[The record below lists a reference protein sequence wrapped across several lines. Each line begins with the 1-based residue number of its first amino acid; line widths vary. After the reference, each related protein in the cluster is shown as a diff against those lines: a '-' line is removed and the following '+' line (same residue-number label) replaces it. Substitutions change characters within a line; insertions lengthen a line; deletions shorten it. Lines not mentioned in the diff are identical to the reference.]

1 MQNRSYNNNGIN
13 NMTNKG
19 LGQWKFLSGFSSN
32 FWGKIAFTEGFKFYF
47 FIHRKKQKLF
57 FNKWSESNK
66 LISKLSFI
74 DSF

>member
-32 FWGKIAFTEGFKFYF
+32 FWGKIAFTEGF
-47 FIHRKKQKLF
+47 
-57 FNKWSESNK
+57 
-66 LISKLSFI
+66 
-74 DSF
+74 